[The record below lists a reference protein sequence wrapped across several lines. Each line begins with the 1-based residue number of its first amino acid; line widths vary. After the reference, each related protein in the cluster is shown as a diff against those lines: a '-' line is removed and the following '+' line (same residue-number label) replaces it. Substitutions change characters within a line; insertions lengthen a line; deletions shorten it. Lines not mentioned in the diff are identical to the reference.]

1 MANCNRRTTLKQI
14 GITALAAMTLAGA
27 SLPAAAAD
35 DLVVSRA
42 YENHKRGTIHSLDP
56 STRGLVVVWED
67 LGRVKLKASDL
78 VVGSRGGGGGGSS
91 NAYADLKEGQIVD
104 IHWYDYV
111 DFMVAKTTPETT
123 ARAKDM
129 VSTGARAEG
138 IPGTEHQIRC
148 FEQSGMIARLDP
160 ATYTMSLVN
169 PQSGEVIQEPQIRSQ
184 AGQAAFKDLKVGDNV
199 TLVYSIQTALNIHII
214 R

>member
-1 MANCNRRTTLKQI
+1 
-14 GITALAAMTLAGA
+14 LAAVTLAGA

-35 DLVVSRA
+35 DLVVSRS

-56 STRGLVVVWED
+56 STRGLVVVWDD

-78 VVGSRGGGGGGSS
+78 VVRATTGSGPAG

-111 DFMVAKTTPETT
+111 DFMVAKDSPAVQ
-123 ARAKDM
+123 ARAKEM
-129 VSTGARAEG
+129 VTQGARAEG

-148 FEQSGMIARLDP
+148 FEQWGMVTKLDP

-184 AGQAAFKDLKVGDNV
+184 AGQDAFKQLKVGDNV
-199 TLVYSIQTALNIHII
+199 RLVYSIQTALNIHII

>member
-1 MANCNRRTTLKQI
+1 MANCNRRTTLKHL
-14 GITALAAMTLAGA
+14 GIAGLAAVTLAGA

-35 DLVVSRA
+35 DLVVSRS

-56 STRGLVVVWED
+56 STRGLVVVWDD

-78 VVGSRGGGGGGSS
+78 VVRATTGSGPAG
-91 NAYADLKEGQIVD
+91 NAYSDLKEGQIVD

-111 DFMVAKTTPETT
+111 DFMVAKDSPATQ
-123 ARAKDM
+123 ARAKEM
-129 VSTGARAEG
+129 VSGGAPAEG

-148 FEQSGMIARLDP
+148 FEQWGMITKLDP

-169 PQSGEVIQEPQIRSQ
+169 PQSGEVIQEPQIRSA
-184 AGQAAFKDLKVGDNV
+184 AGQDAFKSLKVGDNV
-199 TLVYSIQTALNIHII
+199 RLVYSLQTALAIKII

>member
-1 MANCNRRTTLKQI
+1 MANSSRRTTLKHL
-14 GITALAAMTLAGA
+14 GIAALAAATFAGA
-27 SLPAAAAD
+27 ALPAAAAD

-56 STRGLVVVWED
+56 STRGLVVVWDD
-67 LGRVKLKASDL
+67 LGRVKMKASDL
-78 VVGSRGGGGGGSS
+78 VVKATTGSGPAG

-111 DFMVAKTTPETT
+111 DFMVAKDSPANQ

-129 VSTGARAEG
+129 VANGARAEG

-148 FEQSGMIARLDP
+148 FSQSGMITKLDP
-160 ATYTMSLVN
+160 ATYTMSIVN
-169 PQSGEVIQEPQIRSQ
+169 PGSGEVIQVPQVRSQ
-184 AGQAAFKDLKVGDNV
+184 EGQAAFKTLKVGDNV
-199 TLVYSIQTALNIHII
+199 DLVYSIQTALNVHII

>member
-1 MANCNRRTTLKQI
+1 MANSNRRTTLKHF
-14 GITALAAMTLAGA
+14 GMAALAAATLAGA

-56 STRGLVVVWED
+56 STRGLVVIWDD

-78 VVGSRGGGGGGSS
+78 VVKATTGSGPAGNS
-91 NAYADLKEGQIVD
+91 YAELKEGQIVD

-111 DFMVAKTTPETT
+111 DFLVAKSSPATS
-123 ARAKDM
+123 ARAKEM
-129 VSTGARAEG
+129 VAQGARAEG
-138 IPGTEHQIRC
+138 IPGTEHEIRA
-148 FEQSGMIARLDP
+148 FEMGGMITKLDP
-160 ATYTMSLVN
+160 ATYTMSVVN
-169 PQSGEVIQEPQIRSQ
+169 PGSGEVVQLPQIRSA
-184 AGQAAFKDLKVGDNV
+184 AGQEAFKTLKVGDNV
-199 TLVYSIQTALNIHII
+199 TCVYSIQTALNIHII

>member
-1 MANCNRRTTLKQI
+1 MGISNRRTTLKHL
-14 GITALAAMTLAGA
+14 GIAGLAAVTLAGA
-27 SLPAAAAD
+27 ALPAAAAD

-56 STRGLVVVWED
+56 STRGLVVVWDD

-78 VVGSRGGGGGGSS
+78 VVKATSGSGPAGNS
-91 NAYADLKEGQIVD
+91 YAELKEGQIVD

-111 DFMVAKTTPETT
+111 DFLVAKDSPAVQ

-129 VSTGARAEG
+129 VTQGARAEG

-148 FEQSGMIARLDP
+148 FEQSGMVTKLDP

-169 PQSGEVIQEPQIRSQ
+169 PNSGEVIQMPQIRS
-184 AGQAAFKDLKVGDNV
+184 AGGQDAFKTLKVGDNV
-199 TLVYSIQTALNIHII
+199 VLVYSIQTALNIHII

>member
-1 MANCNRRTTLKQI
+1 MAISNRRTTLKYL
-14 GITALAAMTLAGA
+14 GMAALGAATLAGA
-27 SLPAAAAD
+27 ALPAAAAD

-56 STRGLVVVWED
+56 STRGLVVIWDD

-78 VVGSRGGGGGGSS
+78 VVKATTGSGPAGNS
-91 NAYADLKEGQIVD
+91 YAELKEGQVAD

-111 DFMVAKTTPETT
+111 DFLVAKSSPAVE

-129 VSTGARAEG
+129 VAQGARAEG

-148 FEQSGMIARLDP
+148 FQQSGMITKLDP

-169 PQSGEVIQEPQIRSQ
+169 PNSGEVIQEPQIRSQ
-184 AGQAAFKDLKVGDNV
+184 AGQAAFRNLKVGDNV

>member
-1 MANCNRRTTLKQI
+1 MA
-14 GITALAAMTLAGA
+14 AVALAGA
-27 SLPAAAAD
+27 SLPAMAAD

-56 STRGLVVVWED
+56 STRGLVVIWDD

-78 VVGSRGGGGGGSS
+78 VVHATSGSS
-91 NAYADLKEGQIVD
+91 APGNSYADLKEGQIVD

-111 DFMVAKTTPETT
+111 DFLLAKSSPAVE

-129 VSTGARAEG
+129 VANGARAEG

-148 FEQSGMIARLDP
+148 FEMGGLITKMDP
-160 ATYTMSLVN
+160 ATYTLSVVN
-169 PQSGEVIQEPQIRSQ
+169 PGSGEVIQLPQIRS
-184 AGQAAFKDLKVGDNV
+184 ADGQAAFKTLKVGDV
-199 TLVYSIQTALNIHII
+199 ITAVYSIQTALNIHII